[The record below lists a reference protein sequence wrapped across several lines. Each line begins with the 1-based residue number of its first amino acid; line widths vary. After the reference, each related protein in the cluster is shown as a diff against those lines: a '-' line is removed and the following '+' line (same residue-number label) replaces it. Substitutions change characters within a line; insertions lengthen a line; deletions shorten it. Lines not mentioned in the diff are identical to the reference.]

1 MNDNILSKKT
11 LAFAIRIVKFVQHI
25 QSKNKKEYILSN
37 QVMRSGTSIGA
48 HVRETNFAQSKAD
61 FIHKLS
67 GAQKEA
73 NETEFWLILLK
84 EGGFITNEEFLS
96 MQNDVIEL
104 LKILT
109 ASITTAKSKI
119 NK

>member
-1 MNDNILSKKT
+1 MNENVLSKKS
-11 LAFAIRIVKFVQHI
+11 LIFAIRIVKFIQYI
-25 QSKNKKEYILSN
+25 QSKHKKEYVLTN
-37 QVMRSGTSIGA
+37 QVLRSGTSIGA
-48 HVRETNFAQSKAD
+48 HIREGNFAQSKAD

-84 EGGFITNEEFLS
+84 EGNYITNEEFLS

-119 NK
+119 IK